1 MVRALPVARV
11 HHAQNDFLRERGEGL
26 LLLSPMP
33 PLWRPIPTMGRS
45 HRNATASSSHR
56 FMRSARR
63 ERTLG
68 SSLVTRTNVAT
79 PTRNREE
86 AISIPRGTQN
96 PRLSR
101 LHHPRLSCSLIL
113 GDGSSVVQK
122 AMTPKY
128 FWLVSNACTKPLRLS
143 DYLARSTLRLPIVS
157 TRNLWMEAATTL
169 RPIPPT
175 YCFGQG
181 EIEQSWSDAMSKSC
195 RHDRHGWANRVE
207 IRAFPLHWPR
217 SYYQRPWRQME

>member
-63 ERTLG
+63 ERALD

-101 LHHPRLSCSLIL
+101 LHHPRLSCSLIAL
-113 GDGSSVVQK
+113 FKDHTGSRTMPEQRKLYS
-122 AMTPKY
+122 T
-128 FWLVSNACTKPLRLS
+128 PLRQHLCCKA
-143 DYLARSTLRLPIVS
+143 LARI
-157 TRNLWMEAATTL
+157 L
-169 RPIPPT
+169 RPKAYNLHP
-175 YCFGQG
+175 Q
-181 EIEQSWSDAMSKSC
+181 M
-195 RHDRHGWANRVE
+195 
-207 IRAFPLHWPR
+207 IRPGH
-217 SYYQRPWRQME
+217 Q